1 MAVSTLNTEVDYVGD
16 GTVTEFQI
24 TFQFITTK
32 AEDQIRVY
40 LVTTDDDGFEVETLQ
55 TLGLDYEFVYANP
68 PPDDIDPTAIDFLL
82 VAPTALQ
89 TVRIRRELTIEQV
102 YEYLNTG
109 RFMAK
114 KHEEALDSI
123 VMMLQQVDRIAQE
136 ALTIAG
142 GAEIPPFEAGFL
154 LAANEDGDGFVW
166 LDPAELGITGVIG
179 LPTDGAYGDPVLGD
193 PTGLLETDLAA
204 DAFDK
209 VVSLLALIA
218 PAPPGLLSSKTLL
231 ITGGYTALEATTG
244 DSHYATSD
252 TTPEISPGLAQTL
265 ANSFRDANSGTLS
278 AQMDAVEI
286 GSRVLSA
293 ADDSG
298 TYGELQILFDFDPY
312 LGQAGKEGIF
322 KGLIAKINSASL
334 AVGEHTAALIHTLTG
349 TASRIFYV
357 DDPVTPSVTSAAIS
371 TSGSVT
377 YKSGVP
383 GIAAG
388 QIISVTGDVNNAVKT
403 HYNATRIAAASGSQI
418 TTTNQALPGSPPA
431 PDAVVAVAISAP
443 VASSAYSENI
453 SVTITGYNS
462 AGGTASANATN
473 NIRVDTV
480 GAETR
485 LLSGTGTFPASGYG
499 GAFNSQT
506 DVLTGNRELQYLNG
520 RYQYPPAVNY
530 SGLTPAGP
538 NYSALASDT
547 NSMRWYTISLGT
559 VTAVTSVTF
568 TINGAVNFGA
578 TALVSGIELTIRVD
592 GGTPTTGWVDG
603 NVAYPGVGNPTANG
617 DAALVVGSSTAT
629 SKLVTFGA
637 AVKTGT
643 VYVRIGIPSGS
654 NKTFTGIS

>member
-1 MAVSTLNTEVDYVGD
+1 M
-16 GTVTEFQI
+16 
-24 TFQFITTK
+24 
-32 AEDQIRVY
+32 
-40 LVTTDDDGFEVETLQ
+40 
-55 TLGLDYEFVYANP
+55 
-68 PPDDIDPTAIDFLL
+68 
-82 VAPTALQ
+82 
-89 TVRIRRELTIEQV
+89 
-102 YEYLNTG
+102 
-109 RFMAK
+109 
-114 KHEEALDSI
+114 
-123 VMMLQQVDRIAQE
+123 
-136 ALTIAG
+136 
-142 GAEIPPFEAGFL
+142 
-154 LAANEDGDGFVW
+154 
-166 LDPAELGITGVIG
+166 
-179 LPTDGAYGDPVLGD
+179 
-193 PTGLLETDLAA
+193 
-204 DAFDK
+204 
-209 VVSLLALIA
+209 
-218 PAPPGLLSSKTLL
+218 
-231 ITGGYTALEATTG
+231 
-244 DSHYATSD
+244 
-252 TTPEISPGLAQTL
+252 
-265 ANSFRDANSGTLS
+265 
-278 AQMDAVEI
+278 
-286 GSRVLSA
+286 
-293 ADDSG
+293 
-298 TYGELQILFDFDPY
+298 
-312 LGQAGKEGIF
+312 
-322 KGLIAKINSASL
+322 
-334 AVGEHTAALIHTLTG
+334 
-349 TASRIFYV
+349 
-357 DDPVTPSVTSAAIS
+357 
-371 TSGSVT
+371 
-377 YKSGVP
+377 
-383 GIAAG
+383 
-388 QIISVTGDVNNAVKT
+388 
-403 HYNATRIAAASGSQI
+403 
-418 TTTNQALPGSPPA
+418 
-431 PDAVVAVAISAP
+431 
-443 VASSAYSENI
+443 ASSAYSENI